1 MAEKV
6 AETMSFEAALE
17 RLEGIV
23 RKLEAGELSLDDSLS
38 VFEEG
43 VRLSGFCHKRL
54 DEVEKKVQ
62 LLLADGRTAPFDAA
76 AQDDKREGERGK
88 GG

>member
-6 AETMSFEAALE
+6 AENISFEAALE

-43 VRLSGFCHKRL
+43 VRLSGFCHRRL

-62 LLLADGRTAPFDAA
+62 LLLADGRTVPFDPAA
-76 AQDDKREGERGK
+76 DEKREGERGK

>member
-6 AETMSFEAALE
+6 AENITFEAALE

-43 VRLSGFCHKRL
+43 VRLSGFCHRRL

-62 LLLADGRTAPFDAA
+62 LLLADGRTAPFDPAA
-76 AQDDKREGERGK
+76 DEKREGERGK
-88 GG
+88 GS